1 MRLYDAGC
9 RVEKHVRQV
18 QRTRGH
24 FMGVTE
30 PFDRRQ
36 VLVAQVQPATG
47 YRRIPQLCDAAL
59 IGTSGSSCAQRARA
73 DRGWADAQRVPGR
86 PDLDHRAGLG
96 GRPDR
101 LGKQM
106 DPSGARVQ
114 RVARADG
121 CIWSCELRTGSA
133 VDVMAPLERFKA

>member
-24 FMGVTE
+24 FMGLTE
-30 PFDRRQ
+30 PFRRQ

-59 IGTSGSSCAQRARA
+59 IGKECLVGQTWIVEPAYE
-73 DRGWADAQRVPGR
+73 D
-86 PDLDHRAGLG
+86 DLTASENRWTQAV
-96 GRPDR
+96 
-101 LGKQM
+101 
-106 DPSGARVQ
+106 RVQ

-121 CIWSCELRTGSA
+121 CIGVASA
-133 VDVMAPLERFKA
+133 VPVALST